1 MHGVEK
7 GLTEFGG
14 MLKIAECDIKK
25 CAWHSH
31 VMEPTFKKKGASCW
45 KKSGKAKYI
54 IHKPKPAPKQKV
66 RH

>member
-25 CAWHSH
+25 WGAHIH
-31 VMEPTFKKKGASCW
+31 VMAVQNKPSSKKKVKTKDMIS
-45 KKSGKAKYI
+45 
-54 IHKPKPAPKQKV
+54 KPKPQPKHKLAL
-66 RH
+66 